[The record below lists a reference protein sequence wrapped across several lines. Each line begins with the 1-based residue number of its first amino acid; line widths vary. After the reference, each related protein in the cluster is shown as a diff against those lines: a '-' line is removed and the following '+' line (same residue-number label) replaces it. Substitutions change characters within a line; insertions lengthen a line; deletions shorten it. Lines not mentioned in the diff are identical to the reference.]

1 MVPPAPPR
9 LSTTTCWP
17 SDLLI
22 LSATMRPSASLP
34 PPGGNGMT
42 SVTGRVGYACAA
54 AGRGASDDTIA
65 APTRLMKARRLIMLR
80 AASQPAN
87 LGFIGILELRDV
99 AVMAERERNTVHA
112 GQQAFLL
119 ERFDFKPVD
128 RAVRPAHRLRFKIDG
143 EVAPR
148 RPVQQGAER
157 RDPLG
162 SKRHRQQAI
171 LEAVVEEDV
180 AEARRHHPPDAVIVE
195 RPHGVLARRPAAE
208 IALRDH
214 NAGIPVDVAVE

>member
-87 LGFIGILELRDV
+87 LGSIGFLDLGDV
-99 AVMAERERNTVHA
+99 PVMAGLKRIPA
-112 GQQAFLL
+112 KPGQQEFLL
-119 ERFDFKPVD
+119 
-128 RAVRPAHRLRFKIDG
+128 
-143 EVAPR
+143 
-148 RPVQQGAER
+148 
-157 RDPLG
+157 
-162 SKRHRQQAI
+162 
-171 LEAVVEEDV
+171 
-180 AEARRHHPPDAVIVE
+180 DASI
-195 RPHGVLARRPAAE
+195 
-208 IALRDH
+208 
-214 NAGIPVDVAVE
+214 